1 MDDAWFRMD
10 VVCRGGGQGGPKNTQ
25 RSWQDAF
32 GDTALHRAAAFGHT
46 EVSGCQDR
54 YEI

>member
-1 MDDAWFRMD
+1 MLFA
-10 VVCRGGGQGGPKNTQ
+10 GGGGRAVQKI
-25 RSWQDAF
+25 RKDYWQDAF